1 LNETGLP
8 TAAHLAMGRAAEDA
22 ACRYLER
29 AGYRIV
35 TRNFRHR
42 LGELDVVAI
51 EDGVLALVEVR
62 FRSGSKFGGAAAS
75 VTHSKRRRLQRAAE
89 VLLKRHPELAALPA
103 RFDFIEVGGTTACL
117 ECRLIRAAFS
127 L

>member
-1 LNETGLP
+1 VSGRALP
-8 TAAHLAMGRAAEDA
+8 AHLAIGRAAEDA
-22 ACRYLER
+22 ACHFLER

-62 FRSGSKFGGAAAS
+62 YRAGSRYGGAAAS
-75 VTHSKRRRLQRAAE
+75 ITPAKQRRLVRAAQ
-89 VLLKRHPELAALPA
+89 VLLARHPALARLPA
-103 RFDFIEVGGTTACL
+103 RFDVVAVAGGGDRL
-117 ECRLIRAAFS
+117 ECRLLRAAFS

>member
-1 LNETGLP
+1 MTP
-8 TAAHLAMGRAAEDA
+8 RAAHLAIGQAAEDA
-22 ACRYLER
+22 ACHYLEY

-35 TRNFRHR
+35 TRNFRNR

-62 FRSGSKFGGAAAS
+62 YRATGDFGGAAGSITPA
-75 VTHSKRRRLQRAAE
+75 KCQRLVRAAQG
-89 VLLKRHPELAALPA
+89 LLLRYPALARLPA
-103 RFDFIEVGGTTACL
+103 RFDVVTVDGEPGSL
-117 ECRLIRAAFS
+117 NCRLIRAAFS